1 MKAHIVHAHSEPA
14 SFTAAMRDV
23 AKAALEAKGYDVT
36 ISDLYAMGFDP
47 LISRADF
54 THEVGEPVAFTKEQ
68 RVGWSER
75 TLDPAILAE
84 ANKTLAADLLVLTF
98 PVYWFSVPA
107 MLKGWMD
114 RVLLSGPFYS
124 GRDMYD
130 RGGMKGKKA
139 LAIASLGGRPHMF
152 GADSLHGPLG
162 NGMLRHVLQGTLGV
176 CGYEVV
182 EPFFAYHAPYVKP
195 EARTEMLAQLKDY
208 VSGVETLPALKMPSL
223 SDFDE
228 KFRPIKPS
236 N

>member
-1 MKAHIVHAHSEPA
+1 MKAHIVHAHPEPQ
-14 SFTAAMRDV
+14 SFTAAMRDIAV
-23 AKAALEAKGYDVT
+23 AALEAKGFAVT

-54 THEVGEPVAFTKEQ
+54 THEIGEPLAFTKEQ
-68 RVGWSER
+68 RVGWSGR

-84 ANKTLAADLLVLTF
+84 ADKVLAADLLVLTF

-124 GRDMYD
+124 GREMYD

-139 LAIASLGGRPHMF
+139 LALASLGGRPHMF
-152 GADSLHGPLG
+152 GEEGLHGPLG
-162 NGMLRHVLQGTLGV
+162 EGMLRHVLQGTLGV
-176 CGYEVV
+176 CGYDVL

-195 EARTEMLAQLKDY
+195 EARTDMLAQLQDY
-208 VSGVETLPALKMPSL
+208 VGRVETLPAMKMPSL
-223 SDFDE
+223 TDFDE
-228 KFRPIKPS
+228 KFRPLKPS
-236 N
+236 A

>member
-1 MKAHIVHAHSEPA
+1 MIAAEPPV
-14 SFTAAMRDV
+14 V
-23 AKAALEAKGYDVT
+23 AR
-36 ISDLYAMGFDP
+36 F
-47 LISRADF
+47 
-54 THEVGEPVAFTKEQ
+54 
-68 RVGWSER
+68 ER
-75 TLDPAILAE
+75 E
-84 ANKTLAADLLVLTF
+84 
-98 PVYWFSVPA
+98 
-107 MLKGWMD
+107 
-114 RVLLSGPFYS
+114 
-124 GRDMYD
+124 
-130 RGGMKGKKA
+130 A